1 MDELFYLKFIN
12 YIKVVDEV
20 GGITY
25 CYDQAFTTT
34 QALILNDYN
43 DYGKKKLYV
52 KKDVKN

>member
-34 QALILNDYN
+34 HALILNDYN